1 MKLQDILKLAVQM
14 GIEKDPRG
22 KAEIKRLLASNKEK
36 YEKLSEEEK
45 EYFDTSSL
53 ENPFP
58 DSRILVG
65 DPKIEVKSVMVGIDM
80 EVPEVLLADRLREK
94 GEAID
99 LIISHHPEGV
109 ALVNLDKVDEDK
121 KGRYE
126 TLFKHIQDQLQGTI
140 KEVRPSTRLTDSVA
154 CLSGNTYD
162 MSGYMEKIL
171 KSAGQKTPENKRV
184 LELNMAHP
192 VMEKI
197 HAMFEKDKNDAQLNN
212 YIHLLLDLAV
222 IGEGGKVDD
231 PSRFSKLVGNLMAAV

>member
-1 MKLQDILKLAVQM
+1 
-14 GIEKDPRG
+14 
-22 KAEIKRLLASNKEK
+22 
-36 YEKLSEEEK
+36 
-45 EYFDTSSL
+45 
-53 ENPFP
+53 
-58 DSRILVG
+58 
-65 DPKIEVKSVMVGIDM
+65 
-80 EVPEVLLADRLREK
+80 
-94 GEAID
+94 
-99 LIISHHPEGV
+99 
-109 ALVNLDKVDEDK
+109 VDEDK

-126 TLFKHIQDQLQGTI
+126 TLFKHIRAQLEDTI

-197 HAMFEKDKNDAQLNN
+197 HAMFEKDKNDALLND

-231 PSRFSKLVGNLMAAV
+231 PSRFSKLVGDLMAAA